1 MPPSAPLENEVGAGI
16 TMGLDSSD
24 DGGDSSILV
33 KLKETL
39 STEDGRDS
47 SPALEPK
54 VTSIEDALS
63 SQETLLDPMED
74 EQSCPKD
81 GVESQETILDPME
94 VEQSCPKVGVESQET
109 LLDQME
115 EERSSPIELQDAI
128 LDRMEDEQSCPKDS
142 VESHGTFLD
151 PMEVEQSCPKVGVE
165 SQETFLDPME
175 VEKSCPKV
183 GVESQETFL
192 DPMGD
197 EQSRPKVGN
206 QPMTLPTSYGPI
218 GESAGSTKTLQAKKA
233 MSWEIGLIQPKNA
246 PQRTIKVPAD
256 VPSSDE
262 VDSDLSDH
270 LAAGC
275 TLRRSARLAPK
286 TQPVLKSVPSAPS
299 GKPTRRKKKLAL
311 KKDGFLLQASF

>member
-74 EQSCPKD
+74 ERSCPKD

-142 VESHGTFLD
+142 VES
-151 PMEVEQSCPKVGVE
+151 
-165 SQETFLDPME
+165 QETFLDPME

-206 QPMTLPTSYGPI
+206 QPMTLPTSYKPI